1 MAKEKM
7 KRLEDADYA
16 YLAKYDRQ
24 LTTLLRARYLVGVG
38 HTALEW
44 MRDWWKR
51 YTGNAIKVNENCA
64 NCVADFL
71 DGVAKVYD
79 YEKRTRAE
87 EAQAASG
94 SSEKPNTQPEQEEK
108 EMTPAQKK
116 RAELKGNLLE
126 EICASETCAY
136 RGKEVCTIRR
146 EQYCPLFT
154 LKEEKPKNG
163 KSTAR

>member
-1 MAKEKM
+1 MAKENF

-71 DGVAKVYD
+71 DGVAKVY
-79 YEKRTRAE
+79 
-87 EAQAASG
+87 AQ
-94 SSEKPNTQPEQEEK
+94 EK
-108 EMTPAQKK
+108 ELRENAPVAPK
-116 RAELKGNLLE
+116 AED
-126 EICASETCAY
+126 T
-136 RGKEVCTIRR
+136 
-146 EQYCPLFT
+146 Q
-154 LKEEKPKNG
+154 EEKPKNG
-163 KSTAR
+163 KSTARQKAARTKVGK

>member
-1 MAKEKM
+1 MAKENF

-71 DGVAKVYD
+71 DGVAKIYAQ
-79 YEKRTRAE
+79 EKEARVNDEIVAK
-87 EAQAASG
+87 AQAAIENAV
-94 SSEKPNTQPEQEEK
+94 EK
-108 EMTPAQKK
+108 AF
-116 RAELKGNLLE
+116 AE
-126 EICASETCAY
+126 T
-136 RGKEVCTIRR
+136 
-146 EQYCPLFT
+146 
-154 LKEEKPKNG
+154 EKPKNG
-163 KSTAR
+163 KSTARQKAARTKVGKE

>member
-1 MAKEKM
+1 MVKENF

-51 YTGNAIKVNENCA
+51 YTGNTIKVNENCA

-87 EAQAASG
+87 EHRPRVIVRKSRTPTNRRKSRRTGKAPQG
-94 SSEKPNTQPEQEEK
+94 RKPH
-108 EMTPAQKK
+108 
-116 RAELKGNLLE
+116 G
-126 EICASETCAY
+126 
-136 RGKEVCTIRR
+136 
-146 EQYCPLFT
+146 
-154 LKEEKPKNG
+154 
-163 KSTAR
+163 

>member
-1 MAKEKM
+1 MTKERI

-71 DGVAKVYD
+71 DGVAKVYAK
-79 YEKRTRAE
+79 EK
-87 EAQAASG
+87 EAREQAASG
-94 SSEKPNTQPEQEEK
+94 SSEKPNTQP
-108 EMTPAQKK
+108 AQ
-116 RAELKGNLLE
+116 
-126 EICASETCAY
+126 
-136 RGKEVCTIRR
+136 
-146 EQYCPLFT
+146 
-154 LKEEKPKNG
+154 EEKPKNG
-163 KSTAR
+163 KSTARQKAARTKVGNTK

>member
-1 MAKEKM
+1 MAKENF

-87 EAQAASG
+87 EAQKEQVAKG
-94 SSEKPNTQPEQEEK
+94 IEKAVAE
-108 EMTPAQKK
+108 AQ
-116 RAELKGNLLE
+116 
-126 EICASETCAY
+126 
-136 RGKEVCTIRR
+136 
-146 EQYCPLFT
+146 
-154 LKEEKPKNG
+154 EEKPKNG
-163 KSTAR
+163 KSTARQKAARTKVGNTK

>member
-71 DGVAKVYD
+71 DGVAKVYAQ
-79 YEKRTRAE
+79 EK
-87 EAQAASG
+87 EARVNDEIVAKAQAAIENAVKDALAASG

-108 EMTPAQKK
+108 
-116 RAELKGNLLE
+116 
-126 EICASETCAY
+126 
-136 RGKEVCTIRR
+136 
-146 EQYCPLFT
+146 
-154 LKEEKPKNG
+154 PKNG
-163 KSTAR
+163 KSTARQKAARTKVGNTK

>member
-1 MAKEKM
+1 MAKENF

-16 YLAKYDRQ
+16 ALAKYDRQ

-87 EAQAASG
+87 EAQKEQVAKGIEKAAA
-94 SSEKPNTQPEQEEK
+94 E
-108 EMTPAQKK
+108 AQ
-116 RAELKGNLLE
+116 
-126 EICASETCAY
+126 
-136 RGKEVCTIRR
+136 
-146 EQYCPLFT
+146 
-154 LKEEKPKNG
+154 EEKPKNG
-163 KSTAR
+163 KSTARQKAARTKVGNTK

>member
-1 MAKEKM
+1 MAKERI

-71 DGVAKVYD
+71 DGVAKIYAQ
-79 YEKRTRAE
+79 EKEARANDE
-87 EAQAASG
+87 IIAKAQAAIGNAVKKALAASG

-108 EMTPAQKK
+108 
-116 RAELKGNLLE
+116 
-126 EICASETCAY
+126 
-136 RGKEVCTIRR
+136 
-146 EQYCPLFT
+146 
-154 LKEEKPKNG
+154 PKNG
-163 KSTAR
+163 KSTARQKAARTKVGNTK

>member
-1 MAKEKM
+1 MAKENF

-71 DGVAKVYD
+71 DGVAKIYAQ
-79 YEKRTRAE
+79 EKEARANDE
-87 EAQAASG
+87 IIAKAQAAIGNAVKKALAASG
-94 SSEKPNTQPEQEEK
+94 SSGKPNTQPEQ
-108 EMTPAQKK
+108 
-116 RAELKGNLLE
+116 
-126 EICASETCAY
+126 
-136 RGKEVCTIRR
+136 
-146 EQYCPLFT
+146 
-154 LKEEKPKNG
+154 EEKPKNG
-163 KSTAR
+163 KSTARQKAARTKVGNTK

>member
-1 MAKEKM
+1 MAKEKI

-87 EAQAASG
+87 EQAASG

-108 EMTPAQKK
+108 
-116 RAELKGNLLE
+116 
-126 EICASETCAY
+126 
-136 RGKEVCTIRR
+136 
-146 EQYCPLFT
+146 
-154 LKEEKPKNG
+154 PKNG
-163 KSTAR
+163 KSTARQKAARTKVGNTK

>member
-1 MAKEKM
+1 MAKENF

-71 DGVAKVYD
+71 DGVAKIYAK
-79 YEKRTRAE
+79 EKEARTNDEIIAK
-87 EAQAASG
+87 AQAAIGNAIKKALAVSG

-108 EMTPAQKK
+108 
-116 RAELKGNLLE
+116 
-126 EICASETCAY
+126 
-136 RGKEVCTIRR
+136 
-146 EQYCPLFT
+146 
-154 LKEEKPKNG
+154 PKNG
-163 KSTAR
+163 KSTARQKAARTKVGK

>member
-1 MAKEKM
+1 MAKENF

-16 YLAKYDRQ
+16 ALAKYDRQ

-71 DGVAKVYD
+71 DGVAKIYAQ
-79 YEKRTRAE
+79 EKEARVNDEIVAK
-87 EAQAASG
+87 AQAASG

-108 EMTPAQKK
+108 
-116 RAELKGNLLE
+116 
-126 EICASETCAY
+126 
-136 RGKEVCTIRR
+136 
-146 EQYCPLFT
+146 
-154 LKEEKPKNG
+154 PKNG
-163 KSTAR
+163 KSTARQKAARTKVGNTK

>member
-1 MAKEKM
+1 MAKENF

-16 YLAKYDRQ
+16 ALAKYDRQ

-71 DGVAKVYD
+71 DGVAKIYAQ
-79 YEKRTRAE
+79 EKEARTNDEIVAK
-87 EAQAASG
+87 AQAAIENAV
-94 SSEKPNTQPEQEEK
+94 EK
-108 EMTPAQKK
+108 AF
-116 RAELKGNLLE
+116 AE
-126 EICASETCAY
+126 T
-136 RGKEVCTIRR
+136 
-146 EQYCPLFT
+146 
-154 LKEEKPKNG
+154 EKPKNG
-163 KSTAR
+163 KSTARQKAARTKVGK

>member
-1 MAKEKM
+1 MAKENF

-16 YLAKYDRQ
+16 ALAKYDRQ

-79 YEKRTRAE
+79 NEKRTRAE
-87 EAQAASG
+87 EAQKEQVAKG
-94 SSEKPNTQPEQEEK
+94 IEKAVAE
-108 EMTPAQKK
+108 AQ
-116 RAELKGNLLE
+116 
-126 EICASETCAY
+126 
-136 RGKEVCTIRR
+136 
-146 EQYCPLFT
+146 
-154 LKEEKPKNG
+154 EEKPKNG
-163 KSTAR
+163 KSTARQKAARTKVGK

>member
-1 MAKEKM
+1 MAKENF

-87 EAQAASG
+87 GAQKEQVAKGIEKAVAEAQ
-94 SSEKPNTQPEQEEK
+94 
-108 EMTPAQKK
+108 
-116 RAELKGNLLE
+116 
-126 EICASETCAY
+126 
-136 RGKEVCTIRR
+136 
-146 EQYCPLFT
+146 
-154 LKEEKPKNG
+154 EEKPKNG
-163 KSTAR
+163 KSTARQKAARTKVGK

>member
-1 MAKEKM
+1 MAKERI

-16 YLAKYDRQ
+16 ALAKYDRQ

-71 DGVAKVYD
+71 DGVAKVYAQ
-79 YEKRTRAE
+79 EKEARANDE
-87 EAQAASG
+87 IVAKAQAAI
-94 SSEKPNTQPEQEEK
+94 ENAVKD
-108 EMTPAQKK
+108 AF
-116 RAELKGNLLE
+116 AE
-126 EICASETCAY
+126 T
-136 RGKEVCTIRR
+136 
-146 EQYCPLFT
+146 
-154 LKEEKPKNG
+154 EKPKNG
-163 KSTAR
+163 KSTARQKAARTKVGK

>member
-1 MAKEKM
+1 MAKENF

-87 EAQAASG
+87 AQAASG

-108 EMTPAQKK
+108 
-116 RAELKGNLLE
+116 
-126 EICASETCAY
+126 
-136 RGKEVCTIRR
+136 
-146 EQYCPLFT
+146 
-154 LKEEKPKNG
+154 PKNG
-163 KSTAR
+163 KSTARQKAARTKVGNTK

>member
-1 MAKEKM
+1 MAKENF

-16 YLAKYDRQ
+16 ALAKYDRQ

-87 EAQAASG
+87 EAQKEQVAKG
-94 SSEKPNTQPEQEEK
+94 IEKAVAE
-108 EMTPAQKK
+108 AQ
-116 RAELKGNLLE
+116 
-126 EICASETCAY
+126 
-136 RGKEVCTIRR
+136 
-146 EQYCPLFT
+146 
-154 LKEEKPKNG
+154 EEKPKNG
-163 KSTAR
+163 KSTARQKAARTKVGK

>member
-1 MAKEKM
+1 MAKENF

-16 YLAKYDRQ
+16 ALAKYDRQ

-71 DGVAKVYD
+71 DGVAKVYAK
-79 YEKRTRAE
+79 EK
-87 EAQAASG
+87 EARAASG

-108 EMTPAQKK
+108 
-116 RAELKGNLLE
+116 
-126 EICASETCAY
+126 
-136 RGKEVCTIRR
+136 
-146 EQYCPLFT
+146 
-154 LKEEKPKNG
+154 PKNG
-163 KSTAR
+163 KSTARQKAARTKVGNTK

>member
-1 MAKEKM
+1 MAKERI

-16 YLAKYDRQ
+16 ALAKYDRQ

-71 DGVAKVYD
+71 DGVAKVYA
-79 YEKRTRAE
+79 K
-87 EAQAASG
+87 
-94 SSEKPNTQPEQEEK
+94 EK
-108 EMTPAQKK
+108 EAREADAIAGKVQGIVEKAVEK
-116 RAELKGNLLE
+116 AFAE
-126 EICASETCAY
+126 T
-136 RGKEVCTIRR
+136 
-146 EQYCPLFT
+146 
-154 LKEEKPKNG
+154 EKPKNG
-163 KSTAR
+163 KSTARQKAARTKVGNTK

>member
-7 KRLEDADYA
+7 KRLEEADYA

-38 HTALEW
+38 HTALGW
-44 MRDWWKR
+44 MQDWWKR
-51 YTGNAIKVNENCA
+51 YTGSAIKVNENCA

-87 EAQAASG
+87 EIPIRQKA
-94 SSEKPNTQPEQEEK
+94 EDTQ
-108 EMTPAQKK
+108 
-116 RAELKGNLLE
+116 
-126 EICASETCAY
+126 
-136 RGKEVCTIRR
+136 
-146 EQYCPLFT
+146 
-154 LKEEKPKNG
+154 EEKPKNG
-163 KSTAR
+163 KSTARQKAARTKVGNTK

>member
-1 MAKEKM
+1 MAKENF

-71 DGVAKVYD
+71 DGVAKVY
-79 YEKRTRAE
+79 AE
-87 EAQAASG
+87 EKEARANDEIIAKAQAASG
-94 SSEKPNTQPEQEEK
+94 SSEKPNTPPEQ
-108 EMTPAQKK
+108 
-116 RAELKGNLLE
+116 
-126 EICASETCAY
+126 
-136 RGKEVCTIRR
+136 
-146 EQYCPLFT
+146 
-154 LKEEKPKNG
+154 EEKPKNG
-163 KSTAR
+163 KSTARQKAARTKVGNTK

>member
-1 MAKEKM
+1 MAKENF

-71 DGVAKVYD
+71 DGVAKVYAQ
-79 YEKRTRAE
+79 EKEARANDE
-87 EAQAASG
+87 IIAKAQAAIGNAVKKALAASG

-108 EMTPAQKK
+108 
-116 RAELKGNLLE
+116 
-126 EICASETCAY
+126 
-136 RGKEVCTIRR
+136 
-146 EQYCPLFT
+146 
-154 LKEEKPKNG
+154 PKNG
-163 KSTAR
+163 KSTARQKAARTKVGNTK

>member
-1 MAKEKM
+1 MAKENF

-79 YEKRTRAE
+79 YEKRTRTE
-87 EAQAASG
+87 EAQKEQVAKG
-94 SSEKPNTQPEQEEK
+94 MEKAVTE
-108 EMTPAQKK
+108 AQ
-116 RAELKGNLLE
+116 
-126 EICASETCAY
+126 
-136 RGKEVCTIRR
+136 
-146 EQYCPLFT
+146 
-154 LKEEKPKNG
+154 EEKPKNG
-163 KSTAR
+163 KSTARQKAARTKVGNTK

>member
-1 MAKEKM
+1 MTKENF

-87 EAQAASG
+87 EQAASG
-94 SSEKPNTQPEQEEK
+94 SSEKPNTQLEQ
-108 EMTPAQKK
+108 
-116 RAELKGNLLE
+116 
-126 EICASETCAY
+126 
-136 RGKEVCTIRR
+136 
-146 EQYCPLFT
+146 
-154 LKEEKPKNG
+154 EEKPKNG
-163 KSTAR
+163 KSTARQKAARTKVGNTK

>member
-1 MAKEKM
+1 MAKENF

-16 YLAKYDRQ
+16 YLAQYDRQ

-87 EAQAASG
+87 ETQAASG

-108 EMTPAQKK
+108 
-116 RAELKGNLLE
+116 
-126 EICASETCAY
+126 
-136 RGKEVCTIRR
+136 
-146 EQYCPLFT
+146 
-154 LKEEKPKNG
+154 PKNG
-163 KSTAR
+163 KSTARQKAARTKVGNTK

>member
-1 MAKEKM
+1 MAKENF

-71 DGVAKVYD
+71 DGVAKVYAQ
-79 YEKRTRAE
+79 EKEARANDE
-87 EAQAASG
+87 IIAKAQAAIGNAVKKALAASG

-108 EMTPAQKK
+108 
-116 RAELKGNLLE
+116 
-126 EICASETCAY
+126 
-136 RGKEVCTIRR
+136 
-146 EQYCPLFT
+146 
-154 LKEEKPKNG
+154 PKNG
-163 KSTAR
+163 KSTARQKAARTKVGK

>member
-1 MAKEKM
+1 MAKENF

-71 DGVAKVYD
+71 DGVAKIY
-79 YEKRTRAE
+79 A
-87 EAQAASG
+87 
-94 SSEKPNTQPEQEEK
+94 EEK
-108 EMTPAQKK
+108 EA
-116 RAELKGNLLE
+116 RAND
-126 EICASETCAY
+126 EIIAKVQGVVENAVEKAFAET
-136 RGKEVCTIRR
+136 
-146 EQYCPLFT
+146 
-154 LKEEKPKNG
+154 EKPKNG
-163 KSTAR
+163 KSTARQKAARTKVGK

>member
-71 DGVAKVYD
+71 DGVAKIYAQ
-79 YEKRTRAE
+79 EKEARANDE
-87 EAQAASG
+87 IIAKAQAAIGNAVKKALAVSG

-108 EMTPAQKK
+108 
-116 RAELKGNLLE
+116 
-126 EICASETCAY
+126 
-136 RGKEVCTIRR
+136 
-146 EQYCPLFT
+146 
-154 LKEEKPKNG
+154 PKNG
-163 KSTAR
+163 KSTARQKAARIKVGNTK

>member
-1 MAKEKM
+1 MAKENF

-71 DGVAKVYD
+71 DGVAKIY
-79 YEKRTRAE
+79 AE
-87 EAQAASG
+87 EKEARVNDEIVAKAQAAIEKAVKKSLAAASG

-108 EMTPAQKK
+108 
-116 RAELKGNLLE
+116 
-126 EICASETCAY
+126 
-136 RGKEVCTIRR
+136 
-146 EQYCPLFT
+146 
-154 LKEEKPKNG
+154 PKNG
-163 KSTAR
+163 KSTARQKAARTKVGK

>member
-1 MAKEKM
+1 MAKENF

-71 DGVAKVYD
+71 DGVAKVYAQ
-79 YEKRTRAE
+79 EKEARVNDEIVAK
-87 EAQAASG
+87 AQAAIENAV
-94 SSEKPNTQPEQEEK
+94 EK
-108 EMTPAQKK
+108 AF
-116 RAELKGNLLE
+116 AE
-126 EICASETCAY
+126 TD
-136 RGKEVCTIRR
+136 
-146 EQYCPLFT
+146 
-154 LKEEKPKNG
+154 KPKNG
-163 KSTAR
+163 KSTARQKAARTKVGK